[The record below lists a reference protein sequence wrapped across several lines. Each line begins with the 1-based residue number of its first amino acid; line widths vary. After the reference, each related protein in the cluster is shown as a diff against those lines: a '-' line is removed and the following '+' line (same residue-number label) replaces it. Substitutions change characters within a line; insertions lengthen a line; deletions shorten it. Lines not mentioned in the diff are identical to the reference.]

1 VQVSADI
8 LPPEKRGKR
17 IFRHT
22 SARFAFAGIV
32 QPKESYI
39 NSTL

>member
-8 LPPEKRGKR
+8 LPPEKRGKKTL
-17 IFRHT
+17 RHT
-22 SARFAFAGIV
+22 SAKSAFAGIV

>member
-22 SARFAFAGIV
+22 NAKFVFVGIV
-32 QPKESYI
+32 QPKERYI
-39 NSTL
+39 GNTH

>member
-22 SARFAFAGIV
+22 SAKFVFAGIAP
-32 QPKESYI
+32 QKESYI
-39 NSTL
+39 NSIH

>member
-22 SARFAFAGIV
+22 NAKSAFAGIV
-32 QPKESYI
+32 LQKESYI
-39 NSTL
+39 GNTL

>member
-17 IFRHT
+17 MLRHT
-22 SARFAFAGIV
+22 NAKFVFAGIV
-32 QPKESYI
+32 RQKENYI

>member
-22 SARFAFAGIV
+22 NAKFVFVGIV
-32 QPKESYI
+32 PQKESYI
-39 NSTL
+39 SNTH